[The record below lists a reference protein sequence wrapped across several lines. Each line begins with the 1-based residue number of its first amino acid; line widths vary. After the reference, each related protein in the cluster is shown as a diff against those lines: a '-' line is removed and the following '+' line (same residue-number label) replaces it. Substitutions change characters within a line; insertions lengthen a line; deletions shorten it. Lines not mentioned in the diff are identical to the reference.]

1 MKHRCGGDALRRA
14 GRGLLL
20 LIGLLLGL
28 APVVRAAAPRR
39 VVSLVPSLTET
50 AAALGASA
58 QLVGR
63 SRYCL
68 HPAALRRLPD
78 VGGYLDPAW
87 EALLGLRPDLV
98 LLTPQSRETSRRLRQ
113 LRVPV
118 LEISQDR
125 LPEIWA
131 GMETLAAALGH
142 PGRGARLADSLRAE
156 LRALGRRPAG
166 PAPGVPPRVPPRVLL
181 VAGRSPEAGPPRDL
195 WVIGRGS
202 WLNDL
207 LEALGA
213 RNAVADLRPSL
224 PALSREGL
232 LALQADWII
241 ELWPSGSPPPRSAA
255 ALERDWLA
263 WPELNAVARGQV
275 RVLLDDRLIVP
286 GPRLVEGARRL
297 DELLHS
303 GR

>member
-1 MKHRCGGDALRRA
+1 MAQRPGGNVLYRV
-14 GRGLLL
+14 GRGLSLVL
-20 LIGLLLGL
+20 ALLLGL
-28 APVVRAAAPRR
+28 ARATPAAPPRR

-98 LLTPQSRETSRRLRQ
+98 LLTPQSRETSRRLRE

-118 LEISQDR
+118 LEIPQDR
-125 LPEIWA
+125 LPEIWS
-131 GMETLAAALGH
+131 GMEILAAALGR
-142 PGRGARLADSLRAE
+142 PGRGVRLADSLRAE

-166 PAPGVPPRVPPRVLL
+166 PAPRVLL

-241 ELWPSGSPPPRSAA
+241 ELWPSSSPSPRSAA
-255 ALERDWLA
+255 ALERDWQA
-263 WPELNAVARGQV
+263 WPELHAVARRQV

-297 DELLHS
+297 DAVLQFDH
-303 GR
+303 